1 MASYFLKIVFHDEPS
16 ELDLD
21 LNALSHEEAEAYAA
35 DVRYQVT
42 EAKNV
47 NAPVIVVTSPKLDD
61 LTLDPRRVVAVDL
74 EENEAED

>member
-1 MASYFLKIVFHDEPS
+1 MAYFLKIVIHDEPS

-21 LNALSHEEAEAYAA
+21 LAALSHEEAEAYAA

-42 EAKNV
+42 EAKNI
-47 NAPVIVVTSPKLDD
+47 NAPLIVVTNPKVDD

-74 EENEAED
+74 KDAD